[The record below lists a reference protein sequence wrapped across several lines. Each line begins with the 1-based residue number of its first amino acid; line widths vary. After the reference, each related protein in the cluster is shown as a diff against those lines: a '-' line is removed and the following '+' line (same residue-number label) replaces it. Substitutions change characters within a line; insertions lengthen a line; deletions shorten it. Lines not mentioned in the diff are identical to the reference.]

1 MRLKGSTGK
10 LSKTLVANWIFGATQ
25 AALGMLQ
32 LIQGVLTPEQYIIV
46 AMAITGTHAAV
57 GNWIRTHTTGP
68 LT

>member
-1 MRLKGSTGK
+1 MKLKGSSGTI
-10 LSKTLVANWIFGATQ
+10 SKTLIANWIFGATQ

-46 AMAITGTHAAV
+46 AMAITGTHTAV
-57 GNWIRTHTTGP
+57 GNWIRAHTTGP